1 MLVILG
7 CTVASTH
14 DHITIPNM
22 TSSHSIFQAQS
33 NPLVVL
39 LDEFTSENYS
49 SYRIASNNNG
59 PSTSNISSKIWVAQV
74 MHLIS
79 NSYSSGNTI
88 LPDSYDI
95 HFYALPGSTF
105 NVTFPSLSG
114 SDGASVLVEFR
125 EFVESGLNGSV
136 LESQFVKPSTDSQSV
151 IYMLQVPGFVEVF
164 IANVGASGTFEYN
177 IMIKEILLEE
187 AEYVC
192 TINSYNTCQN
202 ASVYE
207 NNYLLAETTPE
218 SATVYPIITVTL
230 VGKDKSGPTR
240 VNLGFVIAGVIVAL
254 LGFVLGFV
262 LLCCVV
268 VCYRSRQRK
277 SVTVNK

>member
-1 MLVILG
+1 MFIPAF
-7 CTVASTH
+7 TSAH
-14 DHITIPNM
+14 DQIIIPNV
-22 TSSHSIFQAQS
+22 TSSHPIFQAQS
-33 NPLVVL
+33 NPVVVL

-49 SYRIASNNNG
+49 LYRIASNISG
-59 PSTSNISSKIWVAQV
+59 PFTSNISSKVWVAQV

-88 LPDSYDI
+88 LQDFYDI

-125 EFVESGLNGSV
+125 EFVKLGLNGSV

-151 IYMLQVPGFVEVF
+151 IYMLQIPGFVEVF
-164 IANVGASGTFEYN
+164 IANEGASGTFEYN

-202 ASVYE
+202 TSVYV
-207 NNYLLAETTPE
+207 NNYLLAETTAE

-230 VGKDKSGPTR
+230 VGKDKSGQTK
-240 VNLGFVIAGVIVAL
+240 VNLAYAIAGFLVAALGTAFL
-254 LGFVLGFV
+254 LSTLSCYFG
-262 LLCCVV
+262 LLLHG
-268 VCYRSRQRK
+268 QG
-277 SVTVNK
+277 

>member
-1 MLVILG
+1 MLLITLAF
-7 CTVASTH
+7 TVASAH
-14 DHITIPNM
+14 DHIITPNV
-22 TSSHSIFQAQS
+22 TSNHPIFQAQS

-39 LDEFTSENYS
+39 LNEFTSENYS
-49 SYRIASNNNG
+49 SYRIASTING

-105 NVTFPSLSG
+105 NVTFLSLSG

-125 EFVESGLNGSV
+125 EFVGSGLNGSV

-164 IANVGASGTFEYN
+164 IANIGASGTFEYN

-192 TINSYNTCQN
+192 TINSYGTCQN
-202 ASVYE
+202 TSVYE
-207 NNYLLAETTPE
+207 NNYLLAETTPK

-230 VGKDKSGPTR
+230 VGKEKSGPPR
-240 VNLGFVIAGVIVAL
+240 FSLPCVIAGVIAGAL
-254 LGFVLGFV
+254 GIILICFGIFG
-262 LLCCVV
+262 CVV
-268 VCYRSRQRK
+268 VK
-277 SVTVNK
+277 VKAKN